1 MDADPL
7 RSRPQ
12 IHPLTLRFLDPEQ
25 ERMFR
30 AHSLQRLRFQ
40 SRMAILVG
48 LLLYALSG
56 VLDPWFVPAE
66 RLGEVWLI
74 RAFGMSFAL
83 AVFLFTFSRHFD
95 RVNALPLALVGV
107 GAGATLLAM
116 LLVLPPA
123 SIPYYCPGLVLI
135 TFWTFD
141 FLGIRLV
148 HAAIV
153 NLLLLATYNLLFGV
167 FRELPAHI
175 LAAHDFFIAS
185 ANVIGGFAGYLLERQ
200 RRALFLRTLELDRER
215 IAHLRRSLHDQLT
228 GLPNR
233 DLLHDRLRS
242 AISQSHRDSSRCAA
256 FYLDL
261 DGFKPINDTHGHE
274 MGDRVLKDL
283 AHRLQTSL
291 RETDTVARLGGDE
304 FFLIA
309 RDVDSLQAADMLAA
323 KILACV
329 EQTPM
334 AKSSALPALSAS
346 IGICLFPYD
355 GCTPEDILRRADHA
369 MYEVK
374 RRGKRGW
381 AVYGEVAE
389 RASEQ
394 EIATQASP
402 D

>member
-1 MDADPL
+1 MDADPH
-7 RSRPQ
+7 RSRRQ

-25 ERMFR
+25 ERTFR
-30 AHSLQRLRFQ
+30 AHALPRLRLQ

-48 LLLYALSG
+48 LALYALSG
-56 VLDPWFVPAE
+56 VLDLWFVPSE
-66 RLGEVWLI
+66 QLGEVWLI
-74 RAFGMSFAL
+74 RAIGMSLAF
-83 AVFLFTFSRHFD
+83 AVFVFSFSRRFD
-95 RVNALPLALVGV
+95 RLNAAPLALVGLD
-107 GAGATLLAM
+107 AGATLFAILW
-116 LLVLPPA
+116 VVPEA
-123 SIPYYCPGLVLI
+123 SLPYYYPGLVLI

-148 HAAIV
+148 HASIV
-153 NLLLLATYNLLFGV
+153 NLVLLAAYNLIFGV
-167 FRELPAHI
+167 FRELPLHI
-175 LAAHDFFIAS
+175 LANHDFFIAS
-185 ANVIGGFAGYLLERQ
+185 ANVIGGSAAYLLEHQ

-242 AISQSHRDSSRCAA
+242 AISQSHRDSSRCVA

-283 AHRLQTSL
+283 AHNLRTTL

-309 RDVDSLQAADMLAA
+309 RELGGIAASDMLAA

-334 AKSSALPALSAS
+334 SKSSALPALTAS
-346 IGICLFPYD
+346 IGICLFPYE
-355 GCTPEDILRRADHA
+355 GCTAEDIIRRADHA

-381 AVYGEVAE
+381 AVYGEAIE
-389 RASEQ
+389 AALIE
-394 EIATQASP
+394 TL
-402 D
+402 